1 MKERGDTVGGHVF
14 SSNSTHPRNHPTR
27 QRSRHILQYSKEEL
41 RRMGWRGETY
51 FSRSQNGRAAPY
63 IDDMDSDSDYSYD
76 DLSGV
81 PEHLLSK
88 SWDDPSI
95 IQTYAQTA
103 GPQSSVSQ
111 SSASMPSSYSDS
123 LSLMSGSAAPRPQ
136 CVTPP
141 PSSVSANGSHRRN
154 REGKEEDDNCDTI
167 NDKDGLVFCGK
178 HRREY
183 CADCAMDFR
192 LMNEYRKAEQR
203 GQVDASGAPDYDAID
218 LRFDA
223 LCAAERSAL
232 SAAFLRENPGG
243 GTFELGSE
251 ATRHLHVYACS
262 HTIYVYIYT
271 YIHICIM
278 SGAKWTSSGL

>member
-1 MKERGDTVGGHVF
+1 
-14 SSNSTHPRNHPTR
+14 
-27 QRSRHILQYSKEEL
+27 
-41 RRMGWRGETY
+41 MGWRGETY

-63 IDDMDSDSDYSYD
+63 IDDMDSDSDYEYD
-76 DLSGV
+76 DLSRV

-95 IQTYAQTA
+95 IQKYAQTA
-103 GPQSSVSQ
+103 GPRSSVSQ
-111 SSASMPSSYSDS
+111 SSASAPSS
-123 LSLMSGSAAPRPQ
+123 M
-136 CVTPP
+136 
-141 PSSVSANGSHRRN
+141 SANGSDRRN
-154 REGKEEDDNCDTI
+154 REDKEEEDDCDTI
-167 NDKDGLVFCGK
+167 NDKDGLVFCRK

-203 GQVDASGAPDYDAID
+203 GEVDASGAPDYAAID

-251 ATRHLHVYACS
+251 ATRHLHVYPCM
-262 HTIYVYIYT
+262 HTYIHTFNTCMYNIYMYIYVYTYIYT
-271 YIHICIM
+271 YIHIHKYVCIM
-278 SGAKWTSSGL
+278 RNTGNASHNFAHLTA